1 MDSTWRFALCI
12 LPGCESS
19 ERKLV
24 ATFSCCSV
32 VISCQWRTNQDLPP
46 VQHDSAVLF
55 EKPKALIQLFMM
67 DSLFYVLR
75 RSEENASRLG
85 DAITVFVF
93 VFSSGWQLSGRIV
106 PVCLVAIIVEKS
118 SAVFQ
123 SASQTFC
130 YYFRSA

>member
-1 MDSTWRFALCI
+1 
-12 LPGCESS
+12 
-19 ERKLV
+19 
-24 ATFSCCSV
+24 
-32 VISCQWRTNQDLPP
+32 

-67 DSLFYVLR
+67 GSLFYVLR

-123 SASQTFC
+123 SALQTFC